1 MTTVSQDLCRITIN
15 GDRQLT
21 APVGRSLFHALA
33 DNNIFVPSACNGRA
47 MCGFCKTRILS
58 GAGPIHPDEER
69 HLSADDR
76 SRGMRLACR
85 TVLSNDLAIELP
97 AELLGVREFQATCS
111 EIVPL
116 TADIRFFRLTLKN
129 RQKIGFVPGQYIQLR
144 VPAYPGNAGDVQ
156 RAYSI
161 ASDPADHKG
170 IELIIRRVPGGIST
184 TWAFDH
190 LQVGHDVT
198 FNGPFGEFRLSDTDA
213 PIIFIAGGSGMS
225 PVKAMLHHM
234 KNHQIA
240 RPAVFYFGV
249 NTPEEQFFTE
259 LMCRFQQDV
268 PNFRFVPVVLRPGEP
283 GRWTGQTG
291 LVTDALRRDLSVE
304 AAARSEAYLCGSP
317 GMIDASI
324 QVLND
329 LGMSSTRI
337 FYDKFT

>member
-1 MTTVSQDLCRITIN
+1 MTMVAQELCQITIN
-15 GDRQLT
+15 GDRQLS
-21 APVGRSLFHALA
+21 APAGRSLFHALA

-47 MCGFCKTRILS
+47 MCGCCKTRILS

-69 HLSADDR
+69 HLTPADR
-76 SRGMRLACR
+76 EKGLRLACR
-85 TVLSNDLAIELP
+85 TILTGNIAIELP

-111 EIVPL
+111 EIIPL
-116 TADIRFFRLTLKN
+116 TSDIRFFRFTLKN
-129 RQKIGFVPGQYIQLR
+129 RQKIGFIPGQYIQLR
-144 VPAYPGNAGDVQ
+144 VPPYPGNSGDVQ

-161 ASDPADHKG
+161 ASDPTDHKG

-198 FNGPFGEFRLSDTDA
+198 FNGPFGDFHLSDTDA
-213 PIIFIAGGSGMS
+213 PIVFIAGGSGMS

-249 NTPEEQFFTE
+249 NTPEEQFFTDR
-259 LMCRFQQDV
+259 MHQFQQDL
-268 PNFRFVPVVLRPGEP
+268 PNFRFVPVVLRPGDP
-283 GRWTGQTG
+283 GQWTGETG
-291 LVTDALRRDLSVE
+291 LVTDALRRDLSPDTAV
-304 AAARSEAYLCGSP
+304 RSEAYLCGSP

-324 QVLND
+324 KVLNE
-329 LGMSSTRI
+329 LGLPNDKI
-337 FYDKFT
+337 YYDKFT